1 MKTKILL
8 LAIVLGNFL
17 SAKSQTETVKF
28 TYTAVDSAAYIKLDS
43 IKVMNR
49 TRYTD
54 TMIYWPDTTLLLG
67 ITQGDLLLHVGYT
80 SSSPEGFQ
88 ETNVTMKYFKVFQ
101 NYPNPMH
108 DFTLIP
114 VYIPKKGNV
123 NCIVT
128 DILGR
133 KVLNTS
139 MILNGGYHTFR
150 LSPGYTNVLFFT
162 VQWNNIIQGIKI
174 ISAGPNSGSKCTL
187 EYAGNEAKEFPLKA
201 SALAETQV
209 RQSGITDNPVSNK
222 TYTFQFAVNIPCRGT
237 ETVNYEGMVY
247 NTIQIYSQCWLRQ
260 NMNVGTEIPGT
271 QEMTNNEITEKY
283 CYNNQTD
290 SCFRYGGLY
299 QWDEAMQYSDI
310 PGSRGICPP
319 GWHIPTDEEWKVL
332 QGSVDSQF
340 GIGDPPL

>member
-108 DFTLIP
+108 DFP
-114 VYIPKKGNV
+114 
-123 NCIVT
+123 
-128 DILGR
+128 
-133 KVLNTS
+133 
-139 MILNGGYHTFR
+139 
-150 LSPGYTNVLFFT
+150 
-162 VQWNNIIQGIKI
+162 
-174 ISAGPNSGSKCTL
+174 
-187 EYAGNEAKEFPLKA
+187 
-201 SALAETQV
+201 
-209 RQSGITDNPVSNK
+209 
-222 TYTFQFAVNIPCRGT
+222 
-237 ETVNYEGMVY
+237 
-247 NTIQIYSQCWLRQ
+247 
-260 NMNVGTEIPGT
+260 
-271 QEMTNNEITEKY
+271 
-283 CYNNQTD
+283 
-290 SCFRYGGLY
+290 
-299 QWDEAMQYSDI
+299 
-310 PGSRGICPP
+310 
-319 GWHIPTDEEWKVL
+319 
-332 QGSVDSQF
+332 
-340 GIGDPPL
+340 